1 MKKTKSELDDWGRPK
16 YKRADLGELV
26 RGKYAKLS
34 KAEREKV
41 EMEYQRMKPE
51 DFDAAMSEA
60 KPHAPEA
67 IVYRRGQARSTR
79 VRRTEKK

>member
-1 MKKTKSELDDWGRPK
+1 MAKSELNDWGRPE

-41 EMEYQRMKPE
+41 ELKYHRMKPE
-51 DFDAAMSEA
+51 DFDAVMSRA
-60 KPHAPEA
+60 KRQTP
-67 IVYRRGQARSTR
+67 GARSR
-79 VRRTEKK
+79 SKRQSRAAEKKRVD